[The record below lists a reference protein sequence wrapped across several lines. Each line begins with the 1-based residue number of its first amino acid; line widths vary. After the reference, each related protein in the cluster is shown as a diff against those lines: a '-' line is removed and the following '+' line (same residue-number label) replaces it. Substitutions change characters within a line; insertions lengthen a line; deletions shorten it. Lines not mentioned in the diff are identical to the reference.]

1 MLRSLLLIIQG
12 PYPYWLIQFD
22 KIYFKIIL
30 MPQSEASHAHV
41 CSLYFIPSR
50 GSATAECHRFIKLSF
65 LLVARR
71 RVQRGD
77 YGPAS
82 LDQGLRGSVSSE
94 AGQEP
99 RSPWGPGVSADRQAS
114 LHKHVHTAPF
124 SWGSRLLPA
133 LVLPPAFLWQRGRV
147 LFSIRRRTGHL
158 RSSPPSLQRTKKN
171 KPRVG
176 HGPWKAVLII

>member
-1 MLRSLLLIIQG
+1 
-12 PYPYWLIQFD
+12 
-22 KIYFKIIL
+22 
-30 MPQSEASHAHV
+30 MPQSEASPPHV
-41 CSLYFIPSR
+41 CSLDFIPSR
-50 GSATAECHRFIKLSF
+50 DTDAAECNRFIKLSF
-65 LLVARR
+65 LLVAWR

-77 YGPAS
+77 CGPAS
-82 LDQGLRGSVSSE
+82 LDRGLRGSVSSE

-99 RSPWGPGVSADRQAS
+99 RSPWGPGVSSDGQPRSGLPAQTRA
-114 LHKHVHTAPF
+114 HRPF

-147 LFSIRRRTGHL
+147 LFSVRRRTGRL

-176 HGPWKAVLII
+176 HGPDLGCGKQS